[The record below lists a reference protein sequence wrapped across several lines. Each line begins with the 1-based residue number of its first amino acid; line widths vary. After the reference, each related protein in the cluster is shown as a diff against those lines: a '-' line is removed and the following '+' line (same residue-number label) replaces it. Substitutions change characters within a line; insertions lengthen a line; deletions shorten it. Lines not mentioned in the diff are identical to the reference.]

1 LEITVRLDRFLFLF
15 LVAVS
20 PFFFVMMRRVFAVY
34 PCCAIF
40 AGSALRVEGKYQ
52 HVLFWGGLRGALALA
67 LAVGLPDW
75 VAQRETIIS
84 VTFGVVAFSIFVQ
97 GVTMTPIL
105 RHFGEIS
112 PAKGDL

>member
-1 LEITVRLDRFLFLF
+1 LCCGKEKGERFLEITVRLDRFLFLF

-52 HVLFWGGLRGALALA
+52 L
-67 LAVGLPDW
+67 
-75 VAQRETIIS
+75 
-84 VTFGVVAFSIFVQ
+84 
-97 GVTMTPIL
+97 
-105 RHFGEIS
+105 GEIS
-112 PAKGDL
+112 PTKGDL